1 MCMHVQLVLNGS
13 LFSYGSEIAI
23 VDNSTCVVQGI
34 EDTFNSLVCSR
45 SSKSCGVRQVLAF
58 ITDLVF

>member
-1 MCMHVQLVLNGS
+1 MKV

-23 VDNSTCVVQGI
+23 VDNSTYVVQGI
-34 EDTFNSLVCSR
+34 EDIFNSLVCAHG
-45 SSKSCGVRQVLAF
+45 SKSCGVMQVLAF